1 MKMILVDAVDTA
13 LFERIKT
20 RGPIGQLRPIGL
32 IYDQK
37 RYSKE
42 EGDKKWKTLFHL
54 SFLFRS
60 KINMDPRPA
69 AISITSKLP
78 YKNLSST

>member
-1 MKMILVDAVDTA
+1 MLNEKPIDSNYSAAVNKGPRCILYLFKPESKKEKVRMKMILVDAVDTA

-37 RYSKE
+37 R
-42 EGDKKWKTLFHL
+42 
-54 SFLFRS
+54 
-60 KINMDPRPA
+60 
-69 AISITSKLP
+69 
-78 YKNLSST
+78 